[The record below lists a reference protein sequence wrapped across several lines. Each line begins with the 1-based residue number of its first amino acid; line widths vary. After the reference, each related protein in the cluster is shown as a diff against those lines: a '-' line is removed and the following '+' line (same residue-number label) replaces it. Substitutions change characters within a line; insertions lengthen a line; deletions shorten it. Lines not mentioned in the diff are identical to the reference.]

1 MGRARVTRHESPIGR
16 WEMAFAL
23 PPEPLRSF
31 VREYVGWFEEMAV
44 PICRREL
51 PTEII
56 PLIINFGSPIRLFE
70 LGDPSKWHDVGSF
83 TTGAYDTYQ
92 LVGSAGPSGGV
103 QINLTLLGARL
114 FFGRPLGDM
123 KNRAVE
129 LEALLGRSARLLAD
143 ELHDAPDWDA
153 RFSIVDRAVASRVL
167 AARAVPS
174 GVLCAWHRLDA
185 SRGRTSIGRIVD
197 EVGWSSK
204 HLIARFREEIGLTP
218 KVLARILRFGHA
230 VHLIQRGRATRL
242 IDVALDSGYYDQ
254 AHFTRDAREFAG
266 VTPGELVASLL
277 PDGAGFLVADA
288 EEPGPASA
296 PDAVSA
302 AASRG

>member
-1 MGRARVTRHESPIGR
+1 
-16 WEMAFAL
+16 MAFAR
-23 PPEPLRSF
+23 PPEPLRPF
-31 VREYVGWFEEMAV
+31 VREYVGWFEEMAT

-70 LGDPSKWHDVGSF
+70 VGNPSKWHDFGSF

-114 FFGRPLGDM
+114 FLGRPLVDL
-123 KNRAVE
+123 KNRAVD
-129 LEALLGRSARLLAD
+129 LEDLLGRSARLLTG

-153 RFSIVDRAVASRVL
+153 RFAIVDRAVASRVL

-174 GVLCAWHRLDA
+174 GVLCAWHRLNA

-230 VHLIQRGRATRL
+230 VHLIQGGRATKL

-254 AHFTRDAREFAG
+254 AHFTRDVREFAG

-277 PDGAGFLVADA
+277 PDGGGFLVADA
-288 EEPGPASA
+288 WEPAPPSVPDAASA
-296 PDAVSA
+296 NAP
-302 AASRG
+302 RG